1 MPNFRYTAVDDL
13 GKRLMGTAAADNEE
27 ALADVLRRDGR
38 YLVSAS
44 DAKVGGVDLSQIR
57 ILERV
62 SKRDVIFF
70 TAQLSTITAT
80 GGSLVEGLTD
90 LEAQITKRPMKRV
103 IVALRRD
110 LEGGMSLS
118 AALSR
123 HPKAFNELYVNIVR
137 AGEATGKLDTTL
149 DDLARQL
156 EAQEELMGRI
166 REMATYPIMV
176 VVMMCALGFVLVGF
190 TIPRFLQVY
199 ERLGSQIT
207 LPLPTRIVMGFS
219 NIVRGYWYLILA
231 AMTTGFI
238 ALRMYIQSPAGSIT
252 FDRLVLRLPIIGE
265 LVRKIVLSRFAHYF
279 GTLHQAGLEVA
290 PSLSLME
297 RLIGNKYLSLQ
308 FHRAVDRVMAGDS
321 LSRALLRVGEFPPL
335 VIQMIALG
343 ERTGQMTKALG
354 DVRRY
359 FDREVDRTLKRSITL
374 FGPIML
380 IVLASVF
387 VKARRSLAD
396 DGAGV
401 PSAFERRC
409 IPSGCVAPPS
419 NIPDILGRRALPA
432 GRIAALGATME
443 LHHGLLAREA
453 FR

>member
-1 MPNFRYTAVDDL
+1 MPNFRYTAVDDF
-13 GKRLMGTAAADNEE
+13 GKRLMGTASADNED
-27 ALADVLRRDGR
+27 ALAEVLRRDGR

-44 DAKVGGVDLSQIR
+44 DAKVGGVDLSQVR
-57 ILERV
+57 VLERV
-62 SKRDVIFF
+62 SRRDVIFF
-70 TAQLSTITAT
+70 TSQLSTITAT
-80 GGSLVEGLTD
+80 GGSLVEGLAD
-90 LEAQITKRPMKRV
+90 LEAQVTKRPMKRV

-123 HPKAFNELYVNIVR
+123 HPKVFNELYVNIVR

-166 REMATYPIMV
+166 REMATYPIIV
-176 VVMMCALGFVLVGF
+176 VVMMCGLGIVLVGF

-199 ERLGSQIT
+199 ERLGTQIA
-207 LPLPTRIVMGFS
+207 LPLPTRAVMAFS
-219 NIVRGYWYLILA
+219 GVVRSYWSLILSA
-231 AMTTGFI
+231 LITSFVG
-238 ALRMYIQSPAGSIT
+238 LRMYVQTPAGGLQ
-252 FDRLVLRLPIIGE
+252 FDRFVLRLPLLGE

-279 GTLHQAGLEVA
+279 GTLHEAGLEVA
-290 PSLSLME
+290 PSLLLME
-297 RLIGNKYLSLQ
+297 RLIGNRYLSNQ
-308 FHRAVDRVMAGDS
+308 FHRAIDRVMAGDS

-354 DVRRY
+354 DVCRY
-359 FDREVDRTLKRSITL
+359 FDREVDRTLKRSMTL

-387 VKARRSLAD
+387 VIMALA
-396 DGAGV
+396 
-401 PSAFERRC
+401 FY
-409 IPSGCVAPPS
+409 
-419 NIPDILGRRALPA
+419 LPMFQMLQ
-432 GRIAALGATME
+432 GIK
-443 LHHGLLAREA
+443 
-453 FR
+453 